1 MQVYSNTRRPIFGLI
16 KAFHM
21 GGSTLRKLSHPVE
34 SSTTFN
40 SFTQKVKCKNQ
51 FSKLIPTSHSKIVCV
66 NESRG
71 GICREGKFMTYNK
84 LTCQTT
90 KSTNTANYKA
100 PCIAARFCYHYS
112 KTNRNLPSVMQKTN
126 HTLARVSDDI
136 SSPAR
141 VSDDISSPTRVSDD
155 TSSPA
160 CISDDIGEPIR
171 L

>member
-1 MQVYSNTRRPIFGLI
+1 
-16 KAFHM
+16 
-21 GGSTLRKLSHPVE
+21 
-34 SSTTFN
+34 
-40 SFTQKVKCKNQ
+40 
-51 FSKLIPTSHSKIVCV
+51 
-66 NESRG
+66 
-71 GICREGKFMTYNK
+71 MTYHK

-136 SSPAR
+136 SSLAR
-141 VSDDISSPTRVSDD
+141 VSDDISSPACVSDD
-155 TSSPA
+155 
-160 CISDDIGEPIR
+160 INRPIR